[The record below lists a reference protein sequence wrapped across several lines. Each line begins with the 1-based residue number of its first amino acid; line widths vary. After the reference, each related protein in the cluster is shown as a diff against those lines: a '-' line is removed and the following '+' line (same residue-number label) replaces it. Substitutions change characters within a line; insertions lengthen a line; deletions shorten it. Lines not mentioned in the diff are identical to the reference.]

1 MALSQLEKAKR
12 AFVSLLLLLARTH
25 GLSPGIS
32 RESPDPALLPAFRR
46 VSRKVHPDRGG
57 SLTESQRLNA
67 ARDSWDEAR
76 RSAPGPGRPTPQ
88 QRGGARSSEQVLL
101 STVSIAKGGYRI
113 HSVAMLL
120 TYRGSKECA
129 PWCRFTAFVSR
140 QLQQWKAKHWRATL
154 ETNADGTY
162 HAHMTLQLH
171 SQQDC
176 LVKKFAF
183 EALTPNAQT
192 NDLCGDGLRRK
203 KLQQSI
209 DRGLVKKL

>member
-1 MALSQLEKAKR
+1 M
-12 AFVSLLLLLARTH
+12 SLLLRLARAH
-25 GLSPGIS
+25 VLALGIS
-32 RESPDPALLPAFRR
+32 RESPDPALLSAFRR

-101 STVSIAKGGYRI
+101 PTVSTAKGGYRI
-113 HSVAMLL
+113 QSVAVLL
-120 TYRGSKECA
+120 TYQGFKDCA
-129 PWCRFTAFVSR
+129 QWGRSTAFVSR
-140 QLQQWKAKHWRATL
+140 QLQQWKAKHWCATL

-162 HAHMTLQLH
+162 HAHMMLQFH

-183 EALTPNAQT
+183 ETLTPNAQT
-192 NDLCGDGLRRK
+192 NDLCGDGLCKK

-209 DRGLVKKL
+209 DRGLVRKL